1 MNIVQVSCL
10 GLTGVLFGMI
20 LKQSDSLYA
29 QLVST
34 ASCILIIF
42 FSLSRMIYMTELLQ
56 KLETYLT
63 AEKEYFEI
71 LLKIVGITYIAD
83 FSSALCKDAGYGAIS
98 GQIEVFGKLTI
109 LSLSAPIV
117 TALLEFIRQ
126 L

>member
-1 MNIVQVSCL
+1 MNVVQVSCL

-29 QLVST
+29 QLVSM

-117 TALLEFIRQ
+117 TALLEFIQQ

>member
-10 GLTGVLFGMI
+10 GLTGVLFGMF
-20 LKQSDSLYA
+20 LKQSDALYA

-42 FSLSRMIYMTELLQ
+42 FSVSRIVYMTELLQ
-56 KLETYLT
+56 KLELYLSV
-63 AEKEYFEI
+63 EKEYFEI

-83 FSSALCKDAGYGAIS
+83 VSSALCKDAGYSAIS

-109 LSLSAPIV
+109 LSMSAPIV
-117 TALLEFIRQ
+117 TALLEFIQQ

>member
-1 MNIVQVSCL
+1 MNIVQISCL
-10 GLTGVLFGMI
+10 GLTGVMFGLF

-34 ASCILIIF
+34 AACILIIF
-42 FSLSRMIYMTELLQ
+42 FSLSRIIYMSELL
-56 KLETYLT
+56 KHLESYLT
-63 AEKEYFEI
+63 IEKEYFEI

-83 FSSALCKDAGYGAIS
+83 FSSAICKDAGYGAIG

-117 TALLEFIRQ
+117 TALLEFIQQ